1 MIGLRDR
8 RCGRE
13 LNADAEAKCPCLA
26 LMSVSR
32 ARMRAALLLE
42 GDRSLSS
49 PRSIGVYS
57 ELSVFFSDV
66 EHRLLG
72 LTILVLDRSGARISV
87 VLEDVVELHLM
98 ILLIVFFS
106 GLFRGN
112 HLDSLFTS
120 CSLQS
125 WVSSTFSRRF
135 RALFPLGHAASEA
148 ARNVGSTWLRQPSLR
163 RLRLI
168 SICSPSFLDIHGPT
182 SCLLGAHDRCCIFF
196 CCLLL
201 SAGHLYRW

>member
-1 MIGLRDR
+1 MPR
-8 RCGRE
+8 R
-13 LNADAEAKCPCLA
+13 NALA

-49 PRSIGVYS
+49 PRSIGVCS
-57 ELSVFFSDV
+57 ELSMFFSDV

-98 ILLIVFFS
+98 ILLIVFFFS

-112 HLDSLFTS
+112 YLDLLFTS

-135 RALFPLGHAASEA
+135 RALFLWAMQPVKLRSILDLLSSASLLCVGCDSSVFVLLHFSIFMNLPAACFARMIDAASSFA
-148 ARNVGSTWLRQPSLR
+148 A
-163 RLRLI
+163 
-168 SICSPSFLDIHGPT
+168 
-182 SCLLGAHDRCCIFF
+182 CC
-196 CCLLL
+196 
-201 SAGHLYRW
+201 